1 LIVRQ
6 GMTLTAIGA
15 MLGLV
20 GTLIASQA
28 IAALLFDISRFD
40 VATYSV
46 ALSVL
51 IAVAAIACAVPAW
64 RASQID
70 PMTALRYE

>member
-1 LIVRQ
+1 
-6 GMTLTAIGA
+6 MTLTAIGTI
-15 MLGLV
+15 LGLV

-46 ALSVL
+46 TLSVL